1 MCPTRPHTPAGR
13 QLASAAAAAGM
24 LAACLALAAWVV
36 SVRGLA
42 DPVRVPGWRIT
53 FQPPKG
59 WDSVNGGGEPG
70 TDELRYRQT
79 TAGGRTRELIVARQ
93 PNPWNEPA
101 SQVCLLEAAALLG
114 IRHLAA
120 LAGQVEAAPFGPL
133 PGARVIAR
141 PGPLGPGFYLH
152 VGTWDVSRGDG
163 DAYVI
168 SLVPPDVTLGEALA
182 KAVRLSDG

>member
-1 MCPTRPHTPAGR
+1 
-13 QLASAAAAAGM
+13 M
-24 LAACLALAAWVV
+24 LAICLALAAWVV

-42 DPVRVPGWRIT
+42 DPVKVPGWRIT

-59 WDSVNGGGEPG
+59 WQSVTGGGEPG
-70 TDELRYRQT
+70 IDELRYRQT
-79 TAGGRTRELIVARQ
+79 DAGGGARQLIVARR
-93 PNPWNEPA
+93 PNPGNVPA
-101 SQVCLLEAAALLG
+101 DQVCLALLG
-114 IRHLAA
+114 IRSRSHLAA
-120 LAGQVEAAPFGPL
+120 LAGQVEAAPLGPL

-163 DAYVI
+163 DAYLI